1 MRKAF
6 VGLTAL
12 LAVGGCAMATPRQYD
27 RPDAGRVLDLV
38 REGHARTGATED
50 GRMLDLGEAVTTGPW
65 ICGARLEPAC
75 IPAASV
81 VRLETLEPGDTPW
94 WAYAAA
100 AQFAPVVMAGE
111 AVEGLDRALTG
122 GPQTFTP
129 SWAADALPEYNPCIP
144 HVRREADGRWPSDQH
159 IRADLYRRRAELGGG
174 CLVRMG
180 AEYAY
185 PVAVRRRLHLTGLA
199 RRRFE
204 AFACVR
210 SRPEAE
216 VAAPRAFTPRGAMHT
231 DGRAIDWP
239 AELRQVLDD
248 PRTWAATADLTEG
261 CAAAGGVAPDLSVAI
276 ARAREG
282 WPLPTDA
289 G

>member
-1 MRKAF
+1 MRNSL

-12 LAVGGCAMATPRQYD
+12 LVVVGCAIATPRQYD
-27 RPDAGRVLDLV
+27 RPDARGVLDLV
-38 REGHARTGATED
+38 RKGHARGGVTAD
-50 GRMLDLGEAVTTGPW
+50 GRPLDFGEAVTAGSW
-65 ICGARLEPAC
+65 ICAARLEPAC

-81 VRLETLEPGDTPW
+81 MRLETLEPGNTPW

-100 AQFAPVVMAGE
+100 APFAPVVMAGE

-129 SWAADALPEYNPCIP
+129 SWAADALPEYNPCIRW
-144 HVRREADGRWPSDQH
+144 VRREANGRWPSDQH
-159 IRADLYRRRAELGGG
+159 IRADLYRRRVELGGG

-199 RRRFE
+199 RQRFE

-216 VAAPRAFTPRGAMHT
+216 VTAPRAFIPRGMMHT
-231 DGRAIDWP
+231 EGRDVDWP
-239 AELRQVLDD
+239 AELRRILDD
-248 PRTWAATADLTEG
+248 PATFALTEDLIQG
-261 CAAAGGVAPDLSVAI
+261 CAEAGGRAPDLSTAI
-276 ARAREG
+276 ARALEG
-282 WPLPTDA
+282 WPQGLRA
-289 G
+289 